1 MPYAPCSLR
10 FLICFTL
17 HSLRLTP
24 YAKLGF
30 NFHLTPHSSR
40 LTVFN
45 LDITAPVEYS
55 VRHNKRERKDEVT
68 WLGVGAS
75 GKRLS

>member
-1 MPYAPCSLR
+1 MLHAPCALR

-30 NFHLTPHSSR
+30 NFHLTLYYLEITLCPMRYALCFLKLTQPHPWYILCTKER
-40 LTVFN
+40 
-45 LDITAPVEYS
+45 
-55 VRHNKRERKDEVT
+55 REER
-68 WLGVGAS
+68 
-75 GKRLS
+75 